1 VKDTVKAIVKAGIPV
16 MGHLGLTPQTISML
30 GGFKVQGKDAK
41 AAQKII
47 DDALMLED
55 AEAFSVILEAIPH
68 PLPSASPSVWPFPRL
83 ELGQAF
89 TVTGRCWSSMICWV
103 SSIDLHPNSSNAT
116 SI

>member
-55 AEAFSVILEAIPH
+55 AEAFSVIWRQSPH
-68 PLPSASPSVWPFPRL
+68 PLPSASPSVWPFHDWNW
-83 ELGQAF
+83 
-89 TVTGRCWSSMICWV
+89 GRHS
-103 SSIDLHPNSSNAT
+103 L
-116 SI
+116 